1 MFEEGDGRFSRG
13 FLEDVSPFWVVLGGG
28 GCVGD
33 EIAEDGEG
41 LGAQIGVDG

>member
-1 MFEEGDGRFSRG
+1 VFEEGDGRFSRG

-41 LGAQIGVDG
+41 LGAQV